1 MVRSIGYLARYSRI
15 VSRLTASNRANSTST
30 SEYSFRYSQEAAI
43 EAQDLKGF
51 HGFDLAFHAMLQD
64 QLGFE
69 RVRTAAEA
77 ARLGLHERADVQD
90 AMQRARRQILVQAMR
105 EEHIRGIPAPADA
118 DVKAHFD
125 ANAKNFKLAEAYRI
139 TAVEWT
145 GITAEV
151 ADRVSKMVAAGKA
164 NTNTLVAANG
174 KLVATG
180 GENEWLN
187 QNNIIPPVWE
197 KLKTIKDGQQTYIQT
212 NQVMVVFTR
221 NGHRD
226 ERPATFEEAKGS
238 AAQSLWNERRE
249 LSWRKRIE
257 EMAKKI
263 AGVPA
268 DSTPK

>member
-1 MVRSIGYLARYSRI
+1 MKRMIACLATLSAVAATPVLAAEFDEGLAVEILRGETLQAAWQLAQTNPEVANRYVQSS
-15 VSRLTASNRANSTST
+15 VEQS
-30 SEYSFRYSQEAAI
+30 
-43 EAQDLKGF
+43 
-51 HGFDLAFHAMLQD
+51 LAM
-64 QLGFE
+64 
-69 RVRTAAEA
+69 EA

-145 GITAEV
+145 GITAEH
-151 ADRVSKMVAAGKA
+151 ADRVSKLVAAGKA
-164 NTNTLVAANG
+164 STNTLVAANG
-174 KLVATG
+174 KLVASG

-197 KLKTIKDGQQTYIQT
+197 KLKTIKDGQQTYVQT

-221 NGHRD
+221 VAHRD

-249 LSWRKRIE
+249 QSWRKRIE

-263 AGVPA
+263 TG
-268 DSTPK
+268 